1 MYKRSTLRNTAVTTA
16 RTDNS
21 TIHRPTIATKLLA
34 QFSDYCFQLQ
44 SNHCI
49 PSGNDILW
57 LVR

>member
-1 MYKRSTLRNTAVTTA
+1 MYKRSTLQNTAVTTA

-21 TIHRPTIATKLLA
+21 TIHRATKLLA